1 MVFPDLLYKTEPH
14 LPKVDISV
22 FEDLQLLN
30 FIPSYIAEAVAVPC
44 DGDDI
49 SARRQLM
56 TALEDA
62 QTRSKLEALIDAV
75 SEVCEYDE
83 RLNDSRCD
91 EEKSI
96 VFLTLSS
103 AVLKFATL
111 AAEFNCGGV
120 LGNRF
125 SEYFSDFLKKASES
139 GLSEDTSR
147 TLPLTEAFSRGAFT
161 LHDRSLTIRTG
172 NNVTYTE
179 RMEKCARDLGLDGL
193 ESELFPARQF
203 SPAIIKAAAKL
214 YPEEFGKF
222 SDFYKKHVSFYDA
235 DITNYK
241 VQLEYYR
248 TMLALFDRVKA
259 AGIPLAYPE
268 IAEGRE
274 IRINNAYD
282 ISLLAKNEKNIVPND
297 IIFTKDEPFFYLTGA
312 NGGGKTTYL
321 RTVGIA
327 LLLFVNGCP
336 VPCEGGSICTLDCIY
351 THFPRD
357 ERFDG
362 TGRFVEELNRTNKI
376 RKAMTENSVVLLNET
391 YSSTSEENAV
401 IHTVELAEELYGRGI
416 FGLYITHQ
424 HGIGKTEIPYL
435 NVIID
440 RDDANRRTFKIAHQ
454 KNIGG
459 SFASD
464 ILEKYALTKEA
475 LEKRFAGGQD
485 EIQSA
490 E

>member
-1 MVFPDLLYKTEPH
+1 MGFPNLLYKTGPH
-14 LPKVDISV
+14 LPKIDLAV

-30 FIPSYIAEAVAVPC
+30 FIPSYIAKEVASPC
-44 DGDDI
+44 DEGDI
-49 SARRQLM
+49 YARRQLM

-62 QTRSKLEALIDAV
+62 QNRSKLEALIDAV
-75 SEVCEYDE
+75 SLVCEYDE
-83 RLNDSRCD
+83 RLTDSRC
-91 EEKSI
+91 ENERNS
-96 VFLTLSS
+96 VFLSLTN
-103 AVLKFATL
+103 AVLKFAAL
-111 AAEFNCGGV
+111 AADFNCGGA
-120 LGNRF
+120 LGQRF
-125 SEYFSDFLKKASES
+125 SEYFSELLKKASVS
-139 GLSEDTSR
+139 GLSEDVSR

-172 NNVTYTE
+172 SGVTYTE
-179 RMEKCARDLGLDGL
+179 RMEKCARDLGLDEL
-193 ESELFPARQF
+193 DRELFAPRQF
-203 SPAIIKAAAKL
+203 SPAVINAVAKL
-214 YPEEFGKF
+214 HPAEFEAF
-222 SDFYKKHVSFYDA
+222 SDFYKKHAGFYDA
-235 DITNYK
+235 AITNYK

-259 AGIPLAYPE
+259 AGIPLSYPE
-268 IAEGRE
+268 IAKDRE
-274 IRINNAYD
+274 IRITNAYD
-282 ISLLAKNEKNIVPND
+282 VSLLAKNEKNIVPND
-297 IIFTKDEPFFYLTGA
+297 ITFTKDEPFFYLTGA

-336 VPCEGGSICTLDCIY
+336 VPCEGGSICTIDCIY

-376 RKAMTENSVVLLNET
+376 REAMTENSVVLLNET

-401 IHTVELAEELYGRGI
+401 VHTVELAEELYGRGI

-440 RDDANRRTFKIAHQ
+440 RDDANRRTFKIAHR

-464 ILEKYALTKEA
+464 ILEKYALTREA
-475 LEKRFAGGQD
+475 LERRFAGGYD